1 MYFVRHAEKTLT
13 ESAKYFP
20 AVLVTGARQVG
31 KSTLLQHKL
40 KTFKYITMDDDVALD
55 AIRDD
60 AYGFLTA
67 QGTPAI
73 YDEVQRAADS
83 FNVVKRIIDTNK
95 QPGMFFFSG
104 SQKFALMQG
113 LSESLAGRIGIVE
126 LLGLS
131 NREIWKDNF
140 SVPFLPTKNY
150 LSLRKTKI
158 KMDNSQLWRCVQRG
172 SYPELWEKKDFPADK
187 FYNAYLQTYLER
199 DVRQL
204 SQVGDLRS
212 FRRFMGILAGR
223 IGGLFNLTS
232 AARDA
237 EIDVKTA
244 KRWVSVLEASN
255 LIYLLQPFSTNAAK
269 RVIKTPKLYFYDTG
283 LVCYLTKW
291 TSPETAEAGA
301 QAGALFENF
310 VLMEIVKSYTN
321 AGQEAPVYYFREAGG
336 REIDLL
342 LYQNNTLYPI
352 EIKKTA
358 SPNVKDIKNFQIIG
372 EYFSD
377 VQIGAGGVVCNYDKV
392 LALNEQNSVIPLA
405 YI

>member
-1 MYFVRHAEKTLT
+1 MYFVRHAEKTLS
-13 ESAKYFP
+13 ECAKYFP

-40 KTFKYITMDDDVALD
+40 KTVKYITMDDDVALD

-67 QGTPAI
+67 QGTPVI

-126 LLGLS
+126 LQGLS
-131 NREIWKDNF
+131 NREIWKEKF
-140 SVPFLPTKNY
+140 FVPFLPTKNY

-158 KMDNSQLWRCVQRG
+158 KMDNSQLWQRIQRG
-172 SYPELWEKKDFPADK
+172 SYPELWEKKDFPSDK
-187 FYNAYLQTYLER
+187 FYSSYLQTYLER

-223 IGGLFNLTS
+223 IGGLLNLSS
-232 AARDA
+232 AVRDA

-244 KRWVSVLEASN
+244 KRWLFVLEASN
-255 LIYLLQPFSTNAAK
+255 VIYLLQPFSTNAAK

-283 LVCYLTKW
+283 LACYLTRW
-291 TSPETAEAGA
+291 TSPEVTESGA

-321 AGQEAPVYYFREAGG
+321 AGQEPPVYYFREAGG

-342 LYQNNTLYPI
+342 FYQNNTLYPV

-358 SPNVKDIKNFQIIG
+358 SPNVKDIKNFQLIG
-372 EYFSD
+372 EYFSE
-377 VQIGAGGVVCNYDKV
+377 VQVGEGGIICNYDKV
-392 LALNEQNSVIPLA
+392 LALNEKNSVIPLN